1 VILNLAMLTFAEIP
15 SQPLAPVVEEW
26 DIPIPD
32 VSTLIIQ
39 DDTGMDNLQREKQMR
54 LLTEPLYGSW
64 QTERPF
70 LAMANVGLFHET
82 KQTPVVPDVMLSLDV
97 SLPPDWTEHKK
108 HLSYFIWERGKG
120 PDVVIE
126 IISDKRGGERSTKM
140 DHYASIR
147 IPFYA
152 VFDTEH
158 QIQDQDLSVF
168 VLVGDGYEPM
178 TVPVFFKKLGI
189 GLTLWTG
196 SFEGVETQWLRWA
209 DATGAVIP
217 TGAERANAEKVRADA
232 EKVRANAEKVRADE
246 EKMRADAAEAR
257 AADLEAKLKALQG

>member
-1 VILNLAMLTFAEIP
+1 MPPVADSTNP
-15 SQPLAPVVEEW
+15 PLAPVVEEW

-32 VSTLIIQ
+32 VSGLIIQ
-39 DDTGMDNLQREKQMR
+39 DDTPVDNLQHEKQMR

-64 QTERPF
+64 QTGRPF
-70 LAMANVGLFHET
+70 LVMANVGLFHEP

-140 DHYASIR
+140 DHYATTR
-147 IPFYA
+147 IPFYV

-158 QIQDQDLSVF
+158 HIQDQDLAVF

-178 TVPVFFKKLGI
+178 QVPVYFKKLGI
-189 GLTLWTG
+189 GLTLWDG
-196 SFEGVETQWLRWA
+196 SFEGVQTTWLRWA
-209 DATGAVIP
+209 DESGTVIP
-217 TGAERANAEKVRADA
+217 TGAERANVEQTRADA
-232 EKVRANAEKVRADE
+232 ESA
-246 EKMRADAAEAR
+246 RADAAEAR
-257 AADLEAKLKALQG
+257 AAALLAKLQAFGGEV